1 MHKDHR
7 PACHAFR
14 LEKVKGL
21 PRARAVFDP
30 LLRPRTQTFAK
41 GFGLLL
47 PTGRIGIC
55 TLDMGCVGIGIIQL
69 HGADPLNVNWTII
82 PIVALGSQTNSRRM
96 HMTASTTDLKSMLK
110 DPSLLE
116 TRAYIGGK
124 WVDGEDGTFDVT
136 NPSRGD
142 VVAKVANLSR
152 AQVAGAIAQA
162 EAAQKEWAKWTGKER
177 AAVMRKWFDLMMA
190 NQDDLGMILTA
201 EQGKPL
207 AEAKGEIAYGASF
220 IEFFGEQAKRIYGET
235 IPGHQRDK
243 RITVIKQPIGVA
255 ASITPWNF
263 PNAMIT
269 RKAAPAL
276 AAGCAFVARPA
287 AETPLSAIVMGVLA
301 ERAGIPAGVFNVV
314 PSSSSSAIGK
324 EFCENPAVRKLTF
337 TGSTEVGRILM
348 KQAADQ
354 VMKCSMELGGNAP
367 FIVFDDA
374 DLDAAVEGAI
384 LCKFRNNGQTCVCAN
399 RIYVQAGVY
408 DAFAAKLV
416 KAVEK
421 LKVGDGF
428 EEGVALGPLINPAAG
443 EKVKEHIDDAKA
455 KGATIALGAN
465 GAMDGNFLAPTIM
478 TGVTQDMKVAQE
490 ETFGPLA
497 PLFKF
502 DTEDDVIAMA
512 NDTIFGLAS
521 YFYAKDLS
529 RVYKVAEAL
538 EYGIVGVNTGLIS
551 TEVAPFG
558 GVKQS
563 GLGREGSHH
572 GIEDYLEMKYICMSV

>member
-1 MHKDHR
+1 MKDI
-7 PACHAFR
+7 
-14 LEKVKGL
+14 
-21 PRARAVFDP
+21 P
-30 LLRPRTQTFAK
+30 L
-41 GFGLLL
+41 
-47 PTGRIGIC
+47 
-55 TLDMGCVGIGIIQL
+55 
-69 HGADPLNVNWTII
+69 
-82 PIVALGSQTNSRRM
+82 
-96 HMTASTTDLKSMLK
+96 TTDLQSLLK

-116 TRAYIGGK
+116 TRAYIGGQ
-124 WVDGEDGTFDVT
+124 WVAGDNGTFPVT

-142 VVAKVANLSR
+142 VIAEVADLSR

-162 EAAQKEWAKWTGKER
+162 EAAQKEWASWTGKER
-177 AAVMRKWFDLMMA
+177 AAIMRKWFDLMMENA
-190 NQDDLGMILTA
+190 DDLATILTT
-201 EQGKPL
+201 EQGKPH
-207 AEAKGEIAYGASF
+207 AEAKGEIGYGASF
-220 IEFFGEQAKRIYGET
+220 IEFMGEEAKRVYGET

-243 RITVIKQPIGVA
+243 RIMVLKQPIGVA

-276 AAGCAFVARPA
+276 AVGCSFVARPA
-287 AETPLSAIVMGVLA
+287 KETPLSALVMGVLA

-314 PSSSSSAIGK
+314 TSSSASETGK

-337 TGSTEVGRILM
+337 TGSTEVGRILL

-408 DAFAAKLV
+408 DAFA
-416 KAVEK
+416 EK
-421 LKVGDGF
+421 LKTRVASMKVGDGLDAGT
-428 EEGVALGPLINPAAG
+428 ELGPLINPEAG
-443 EKVKEHIDDAKA
+443 EKVREHIDDATE
-455 KGATIALGAN
+455 KGATIILG
-465 GAMDGNFLAPTIM
+465 GTDELQGNFLAPTIV
-478 TGVTQDMKVAQE
+478 TGVTQEMKVAQE

-502 DTEDDVIAMA
+502 EDEDAVIEMA

-538 EYGIVGVNTGLIS
+538 EYGIVGVNTGIIS
-551 TEVAPFG
+551 SELGPFG

-572 GIEDYLEMKYICMSV
+572 GIEDYLEMKYICLSV

>member
-1 MHKDHR
+1 MLD
-7 PACHAFR
+7 
-14 LEKVKGL
+14 
-21 PRARAVFDP
+21 
-30 LLRPRTQTFAK
+30 AK
-41 GFGLLL
+41 
-47 PTGRIGIC
+47 
-55 TLDMGCVGIGIIQL
+55 
-69 HGADPLNVNWTII
+69 
-82 PIVALGSQTNSRRM
+82 
-96 HMTASTTDLKSMLK
+96 TDLRSLLK
-110 DPSLLE
+110 DPTLLAE
-116 TRAYIGGK
+116 KAYVGGE
-124 WVDGEDGTFDVT
+124 WIDGEGGQTFEVK
-136 NPSRGD
+136 NPARGD
-142 VVAKVANLSR
+142 VIANVADMTR
-152 AQVAGAIAQA
+152 AQVNAAIAKA
-162 EAAQKEWAKWTGKER
+162 EAAQKEWARWTGKER
-177 AAVMRKWFDLMMA
+177 AAVLRRWFDLMME
-190 NQDDLGMILTA
+190 NQDDLGLILTA

-207 AEAKGEIAYGASF
+207 PEAKGEIAYGASF
-220 IEFFGEQAKRIYGET
+220 IEFFGEEAKRIYGET

-269 RKAAPAL
+269 RKAGPAL

-287 AETPLSAIVMGVLA
+287 AETPLSATVLGVLA

-314 PSSSSSAIGK
+314 TSSRSSEIGK
-324 EFCENPAVRKLTF
+324 EFCENPIVRKLTF
-337 TGSTEVGRILM
+337 TGSTEVGRILLR
-348 KQAADQ
+348 QAADQ

-399 RIYVQAGVY
+399 RIYVQEGVY
-408 DAFAAKLV
+408 DAFSAKL
-416 KAVEK
+416 KAAVEK
-421 LKVGDGF
+421 MKVGDGL
-428 EEGVALGPLINPAAG
+428 EEGTDLGPLITSDAIT
-443 EKVKEHIDDAKA
+443 KVQEHVADAKA
-455 KGATIALGAN
+455 KGAQVILG
-465 GAMDGNFLAPTIM
+465 GGDPIQGPGYFLPPTIV
-478 TGVTQDMKVAQE
+478 TGATQDMAVATE

-502 DTEDDVIAMA
+502 KDEDDVIAMA

-538 EYGIVGVNTGLIS
+538 EYGIVGVNTGIIS

>member
-1 MHKDHR
+1 M
-7 PACHAFR
+7 
-14 LEKVKGL
+14 
-21 PRARAVFDP
+21 
-30 LLRPRTQTFAK
+30 
-41 GFGLLL
+41 
-47 PTGRIGIC
+47 
-55 TLDMGCVGIGIIQL
+55 LD
-69 HGADPLNVNWTII
+69 A
-82 PIVALGSQTNSRRM
+82 
-96 HMTASTTDLKSMLK
+96 TDLKSMLK

-116 TRAYIGGK
+116 TRAYIGGA
-124 WVDGEDGTFDVT
+124 WVDGDDGTFDVL
-136 NPSRGD
+136 NPARGD
-142 VVAKVANLSR
+142 VVAQVTNLSR

-162 EAAQKEWAKWTGKER
+162 EAAQKDWASWTGKER
-177 AAVMRKWFDLMMA
+177 AGVLRKWFDLMME
-190 NQDDLGMILTA
+190 NQDDLGTILTA

-207 AEAKGEIAYGASF
+207 AEAKGEIGYGASF
-220 IEFFGEQAKRIYGET
+220 IEFFAEEAKRIYGET

-276 AAGCAFVARPA
+276 AAGCSFVARPA

-314 PSSSSSAIGK
+314 PSSSSSEVGK
-324 EFCENPAVRKLTF
+324 EFCENPAVRKITF
-337 TGSTEVGRILM
+337 TGSTEVGRILL

-408 DAFAAKLV
+408 DTFA
-416 KAVEK
+416 EK
-421 LKVGDGF
+421 LKARVETMKIGDGF
-428 EEGVALGPLINPAAG
+428 EEGVDLGPLINPAAG
-443 EKVKEHIDDAKA
+443 EKVKEHIDDATS
-455 KGATIALGAN
+455 KGATVILGGN
-465 GAMDGNFLAPTIM
+465 GAMDGNFLPPTIV
-478 TGVTQDMKVAQE
+478 TGVTQDMQVAQD
-490 ETFGPLA
+490 ETFGPFA

-502 DTEDDVIAMA
+502 EDEDEVIAMA

-538 EYGIVGVNTGLIS
+538 EYGIVGVNTGIIS